1 MITDAG
7 TAKRAGAAHTE
18 SNPTRGWLVHIAR
31 CLLLLAIVLVIH
43 WQHRRAR
50 SLTLS
55 REAVPSLGSVQK
67 IFPDAAA
74 VAESADETWEVS
86 SANGAVLGSVIQTSP
101 AASDVIGFSG
111 PTNILLGFGEA
122 GTLLGIT
129 IVSSE
134 DTRDHVES
142 IRSDSRFLT
151 AWNGLNRDEILATEV
166 DATSGATL
174 TCVAIRQSIARRL
187 GSVVVPG
194 KFPEPLTLEDV
205 RLVFPEAAAF
215 SDGQVD
221 GVVSDASGQELGTVL
236 RTSPVADNE
245 MGYQGPTD
253 TLIGFSPNGTILGL
267 AVRKS
272 YDNEPYVRYV
282 REDWGFPGKFN
293 GLNLK
298 QLAEFNLEEAGVEGV
313 AGATMT
319 SLGVARSIILAAQD
333 ELKPPP
339 LAPPTTSL
347 VTVRDYGTMGVVAFG
362 ILLAFTGLRGNRLVR
377 TAFQLVLIGY
387 LGLINGDMLSQALL
401 VGWARS
407 GVPWATAAGMVALSM
422 AAFAIPMATG
432 RNVYCSHLCPHGAV
446 QQLVRNRLP
455 WRVRLSKR
463 WTRLL
468 TLLPGLLLLW
478 VVVVATAGL
487 GFSLVDIEPFDA
499 WLLSVAGLATIA
511 VAVVGLVASM
521 FVPMA
526 YCRFGCPTGALLQF
540 VRRNRRSLEITRRDH
555 FAIVCLVVAIALFVI
570 N

>member
-1 MITDAG
+1 
-7 TAKRAGAAHTE
+7 
-18 SNPTRGWLVHIAR
+18 LVHLAR
-31 CLLLLAIVLVIH
+31 CLLLVTIVLVIH

-50 SLTLS
+50 VLASS
-55 REAVPSLGSVQK
+55 REAIPSVEAVQK
-67 IFPDAAA
+67 IFPNAAT
-74 VAESADETWEVS
+74 VAEAATDTWQVSNAD
-86 SANGAVLGSVIQTSP
+86 GAVLGSVIQTSP

-111 PTNILLGFGEA
+111 PTNMLLGFSEA
-122 GTLLGIT
+122 GTLVGMT

-134 DTRDHVES
+134 DTRDHVQS

-151 AWNGLNRDEILATEV
+151 AWNGLSREEILAAEV

-194 KFPEPLTLEDV
+194 KFPEPLTLDDV
-205 RLVFPEAAAF
+205 QLVFPEAGGFA
-215 SDGQVD
+215 DVLVGGTVN
-221 GVVSDASGQELGTVL
+221 GASGKELGTIL

-253 TLIGFSPNGTILGL
+253 TLIGFSPNGTIVGL

-272 YDNEPYVRYV
+272 YDNEPYVGYV
-282 REDWGFPGKFN
+282 RDDWGFPGRFK

-298 QLAEFNLEEAGVEGV
+298 QLAELNLEEAGIEGV

-319 SLGVARSIILAAQD
+319 SMGVARSMILTAQD
-333 ELKPPP
+333 QLNPPP
-339 LAPPTTSL
+339 LLPSSPSL
-347 VTVRDYGTMGVVAFG
+347 VTVRDYGTMSVVAFG
-362 ILLAFTGLRGNRLVR
+362 ALLALTRLRGSRLVR
-377 TAFQLVLIGY
+377 LAFQLVLIGY

-407 GVPWATAAGMVALSM
+407 GVPWATASGVVVLSV
-422 AAFAIPMATG
+422 AAFAIPISTG

-455 WRVRLSKR
+455 WRVKLSRR

-468 TLLPGLLLLW
+468 TFLPGLLLLW
-478 VVVVATAGL
+478 VVVVGTTGL
-487 GFSLVDIEPFDA
+487 AFSLVDIEPFDA
-499 WLLSVAGLATIA
+499 WLLSVAGTATIA
-511 VAVVGLVASM
+511 VAGIGLVASL

-540 VRRNRRSLEITRRDH
+540 VRKNRRSSEITGRDH
-555 FAIVCLVVAIALFVI
+555 FAIVCLMVAIALFVI